1 MGCAISTEGKH
12 PKKNPIWLND
22 WLEAYCNK
30 HKKKKKT
37 MSGGGR
43 DLTSLFARMR
53 RGDAEA
59 VKGAMTAQARR
70 A

>member
-1 MGCAISTEGKH
+1 
-12 PKKNPIWLND
+12 
-22 WLEAYCNK
+22 
-30 HKKKKKT
+30 